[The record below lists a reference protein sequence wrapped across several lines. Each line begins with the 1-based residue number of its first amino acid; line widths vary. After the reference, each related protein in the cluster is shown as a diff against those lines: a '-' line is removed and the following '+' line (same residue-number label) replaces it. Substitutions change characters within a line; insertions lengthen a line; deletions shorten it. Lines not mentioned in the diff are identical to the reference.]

1 MDREENIVENKFPRP
16 IVEKVSE
23 ELIFN
28 MMKSLGIPR
37 NFLPNIDQIDWGL
50 NGIYHTLDNNL
61 SKDEVDDL
69 VVKMTIASSVGLFD
83 GAIVYMWNKVIK
95 TLRMEVESFGPSMV
109 KTILGKNENIEDSL
123 DSMPDNRL
131 ITLAYQLNI
140 IGEDGKMFLQQCREV
155 RNRASIAH
163 PTNIKIDAEEM
174 INFVNRCCKY
184 GLANTSKGQGVE
196 LKEVLSTIRN
206 ENVTEESINV
216 LAEKL
221 KKSFQLQQEFF
232 MKILYKKYIDPSENS
247 FLRNNAI
254 NLAKKLKDILTP
266 SLESDLVT
274 FHNQILIKGDDSN
287 HSKEMSQRFFENLG
301 IINLLADQEKISIY
315 NKAITN
321 LMNTHYGYNNFY
333 NEPPFAERLYEISKQ
348 INPIPETVIVKYVDT
363 VLECFLGNIY
373 GVSSDAKDFYEKMLK
388 SLTPKGIEVLFAKCS
403 GLPQISNCRS
413 RKSQLAIVLR
423 FYHKNDERLTA
434 KQKAELNNL
443 ITNYRLT
450 DDI

>member
-247 FLRNNAI
+247 FLLNFKNK
-254 NLAKKLKDILTP
+254 LATGLK
-266 SLESDLVT
+266 
-274 FHNQILIKGDDSN
+274 
-287 HSKEMSQRFFENLG
+287 
-301 IINLLADQEKISIY
+301 
-315 NKAITN
+315 
-321 LMNTHYGYNNFY
+321 
-333 NEPPFAERLYEISKQ
+333 
-348 INPIPETVIVKYVDT
+348 
-363 VLECFLGNIY
+363 
-373 GVSSDAKDFYEKMLK
+373 
-388 SLTPKGIEVLFAKCS
+388 
-403 GLPQISNCRS
+403 
-413 RKSQLAIVLR
+413 
-423 FYHKNDERLTA
+423 
-434 KQKAELNNL
+434 
-443 ITNYRLT
+443 
-450 DDI
+450 